1 MANFGFNTAEY
12 DPNVDSGGSYDPIP
26 EGEYQLM
33 CEEAEQRQTKA
44 GTGYYIRAKF
54 RVLGPTNA
62 NRVIFMNFNT
72 HNPSSKAE
80 EIGRRQLAG
89 WAQAC
94 GNPNASDSDQLVNVP
109 SARMLVLKK
118 VRVTTVLKTSLPA
131 SKPQT
136 AQAALLRRQRL
147 PPLLQSRLLQ
157 LLKPPL
163 VKKPLGMIDEVS
175 GLRGTK

>member
-33 CEEAEQRQTKA
+33 CEEDEQRQTKA

-109 SARMLVLKK
+109 FSANVGIEKGSGDYGPQNIITGFKAPNGSGRPAAPAKAAPSAPVS
-118 VRVTTVLKTSLPA
+118 TPTA
-131 SKPQT
+131 SKAP
-136 AQAALLRRQRL
+136 AG
-147 PPLLQSRLLQ
+147 
-157 LLKPPL
+157 
-163 VKKPLGMIDEVS
+163 KKAPWDD
-175 GLRGTK
+175 